1 MKDGDLLLSI
11 CIPTNG
17 ASQWIIPT
25 LRAIYSQDIDINLF
39 EVVIADNGE
48 NSTLVDDLSIFHYTN
63 LRYIRTE
70 DKGFL
75 NLVTALQQGNGL
87 LRKMLNHRS
96 VIVPGTINHWLE
108 IVSKYKKDKPIIYFS
123 DNQLKKG
130 GFIDCPNLDA
140 FIYTLSYWASW
151 SAGLSIWDID
161 VKSLDT
167 IEFNKMFPNTSLL
180 LNIRQQPIYVICDEK
195 YQNMQDEAGKGGYDL
210 FHTFAVTF
218 LDILSELRIDKRIS
232 ESTFIFVKKELLK
245 FLFQWYQTLLYHK
258 KKYSFLQNNICE
270 SLLVYYS
277 KSDYYCMKMYPF
289 TKGIFASIRNKIN
302 NLIGYL

>member
-1 MKDGDLLLSI
+1 MV
-11 CIPTNG
+11 
-17 ASQWIIPT
+17 
-25 LRAIYSQDIDINLF
+25 IN
-39 EVVIADNGE
+39 
-48 NSTLVDDLSIFHYTN
+48 
-63 LRYIRTE
+63 
-70 DKGFL
+70 
-75 NLVTALQQGNGL
+75 
-87 LRKMLNHRS
+87 
-96 VIVPGTINHWLE
+96 
-108 IVSKYKKDKPIIYFS
+108 
-123 DNQLKKG
+123 
-130 GFIDCPNLDA
+130 
-140 FIYTLSYWASW
+140 TLSYWASW